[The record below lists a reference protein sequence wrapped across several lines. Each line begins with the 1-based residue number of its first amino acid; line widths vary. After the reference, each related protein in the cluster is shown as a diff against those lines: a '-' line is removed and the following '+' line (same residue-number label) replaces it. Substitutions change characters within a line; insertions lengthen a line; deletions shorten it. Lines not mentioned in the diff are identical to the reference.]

1 MAAKSLE
8 NLLNPNK
15 NGDLG
20 SIVRRA
26 REMGELAAAL
36 ARALPPDEG
45 ASIVA
50 ANVREDGDLVV
61 LCRSSA
67 WASRLR
73 FSSEILLEAAR
84 THGAEATRCTIRVA
98 RSAQAPASSSNP
110 SKNF

>member
-8 NLLNPNK
+8 NLLNPSQ

-26 REMGELAAAL
+26 KDMGALTAAL
-36 ARALPPDEG
+36 ARAVPPEEG

-50 ANVREDGDLVV
+50 ANVRDDGELVV
-61 LCRSSA
+61 LCRSPA

-73 FSSEILLEAAR
+73 FSSDELLAAAR
-84 THGAEATRCTIRVA
+84 AHGTEADRCMVRVA
-98 RSAQAPASSSNP
+98 RSE
-110 SKNF
+110 